1 MTYDRMESLDVLVRH
16 VQPLVIP
23 CMRSIVLDALQGTAK
38 EFFTLTGIWTDA
50 IDDILPAGAR
60 EIEVIPPP
68 DAELL
73 EVRSIYVCDGA
84 PLNENLWRLNYRT
97 VAFETINA
105 ANDLCVRLEV
115 TLRPS
120 RHAEKIPS
128 RFVEQWGDALTQGA
142 LARLKGMSGVKVE
155 WTDLD
160 GAAIARSLYDRGIA
174 QARAQ
179 QFDGI
184 RS

>member
-1 MTYDRMESLDVLVRH
+1 M
-16 VQPLVIP
+16 
-23 CMRSIVLDALQGTAK
+23 
-38 EFFTLTGIWTDA
+38 
-50 IDDILPAGAR
+50 
-60 EIEVIPPP
+60 
-68 DAELL
+68 
-73 EVRSIYVCDGA
+73 
-84 PLNENLWRLNYRT
+84 
-97 VAFETINA
+97 
-105 ANDLCVRLEV
+105 RLEV

-160 GAAIARSLYDRGIA
+160 GAAIARSLYDQGIS